1 MEEMMDCVSGL
12 VENGTFAILAVLT
25 KEGHV
30 VLRSIGGHWS
40 SNITDAAK
48 EMIEKY
54 PGCKIRL
61 FEQNYDAWD
70 RYFKG
75 ELLREQ
81 ML

>member
-1 MEEMMDCVSGL
+1 MEDMMTCINGL
-12 VENGTFAILAVLT
+12 VENGTFAVLVVLT
-25 KEGHV
+25 NENHV
-30 VLRSIGGHWS
+30 VLRPVGGQWS
-40 SNITDAAK
+40 SNITNVAK
-48 EMIEKY
+48 EMLKKY
-54 PGCKIRL
+54 PDCKMRL